1 MKILIAEDDA
11 ISRRLLE
18 RTLVRLGHEVVAV
31 GNGSEALQLLLAPD
45 APRLA
50 ILDWM
55 MPGAD
60 GLAVC
65 RELREKAGSYV
76 YVILLSAKDRHE
88 DMITGLD
95 SGADDFLT
103 KPFNAVELR
112 ARLRSGARV
121 LDLQERLLAAQ
132 DALRVEATHDHLTG
146 LTNRRMIMYH
156 LTRELNRAR
165 HEGRSVAVALADLD
179 HFKAVND
186 AHGHA
191 AGDTVLFETASRMRA
206 AVRAYDFVGRYGGEE
221 FLLVLPGA
229 DANTGQAIAERV
241 RARVAEEPVRGS
253 LSTPLCVSVSVGVAW
268 SGTAGLDPNA
278 LVAAADAALYRAKA
292 NGRNRVEVD
301 GAAASAVKQPA

>member
-18 RTLVRLGHEVVAV
+18 HTLVRLGHEVVAV
-31 GNGSEALQLLLAPD
+31 SDGNEAVQLLLAAD

-65 RELREKAGSYV
+65 REVRDKAASYV

-112 ARLRSGARV
+112 ARLRSGTRV

-132 DALRVEATHDHLTG
+132 EALRIEATHDHLTG
-146 LTNRRMIMYH
+146 LANRRMIMHH
-156 LTRELNRAR
+156 LTREVNRAR
-165 HEGRSVAVALADLD
+165 HEGGTVAVALADLD

-186 AHGHA
+186 EHGHA
-191 AGDTVLFETASRMRA
+191 AGDSVLFETASRMQA
-206 AVRAYDFVGRYGGEE
+206 AVRAYDFIGRYGGEE

-229 DANTGQAIAERV
+229 DAVTGQAIAERV
-241 RARVAEEPVRGS
+241 RARVAEEPVRAG
-253 LSTPLCVSVSVGVAW
+253 LATPLCVSVSVGVACT
-268 SGTAGLDPNA
+268 GGAGLEPNA
-278 LVAAADAALYRAKA
+278 LIAAADAALYRAKA
-292 NGRNRVEVD
+292 KGRNRIEAD
-301 GAAASAVKQPA
+301 GAAARTVKQPA

>member
-1 MKILIAEDDA
+1 MKILIAEDDV

-31 GNGSEALQLLLAPD
+31 GNGNEAMQLLLAPD

-65 RELREKAGSYV
+65 REVREKAVSYI

-112 ARLRSGARV
+112 ARLHSGARV

-132 DALRVEATHDHLTG
+132 EALRIEATHDHLTG
-146 LTNRRMIMYH
+146 LANRRMIMHH

-165 HEGRSVAVALADLD
+165 HEGRTVAVALVDLD

-186 AHGHA
+186 ARGHA
-191 AGDTVLFETASRMRA
+191 AGDAVLFETASRMRA
-206 AVRAYDFVGRYGGEE
+206 GVRAYDFIGRYGGEE

-229 DANTGQAIAERV
+229 DAITGHAIAERV
-241 RARVAEEPVRGS
+241 RARVAAEPVHGG
-253 LSTPLCVSVSVGVAW
+253 LTVPLLVSVSVGVAC
-268 SGTAGLDPNA
+268 SSSAGLEPNA

-292 NGRNRVEVD
+292 NGRNCVEVE
-301 GAAASAVKQPA
+301 GALPRAVTRSA

>member
-1 MKILIAEDDA
+1 VKILIAEDDA

-18 RTLVRLGHEVVAV
+18 RTLVRLGHEVIAV
-31 GNGSEALQLLLAPD
+31 GDGSEAVQMLLAPD

-65 RELREKAGSYV
+65 REVREKAESYI

-95 SGADDFLT
+95 AGADDFLT
-103 KPFNAVELR
+103 KPLNAVELR
-112 ARLRSGARV
+112 ARLHSGARV
-121 LDLQERLLAAQ
+121 IDLQERLLAAQ
-132 DALRVEATHDHLTG
+132 EALRIEATHDHLTG
-146 LTNRRMIMYH
+146 LVNRRMIMHH

-165 HEGRSVAVALADLD
+165 HEGRSVVVALADLD

-186 AHGHA
+186 THGHA
-191 AGDTVLFETASRMRA
+191 AGDAVLFETASRMRA

-229 DANTGQAIAERV
+229 DAMTGQSIAERV
-241 RARVAEEPVRGS
+241 RARVAEEPVHGG
-253 LSTPLCVSVSVGVAW
+253 LTTPLCVSVSVGVAW
-268 SGTAGLDPNA
+268 TGTAGLEPNA

-292 NGRNRVEVD
+292 NGRNRVESD
-301 GAAASAVKQPA
+301 AADASVVKQGT

>member
-11 ISRRLLE
+11 VSRRLLE

-31 GNGSEALQLLLAPD
+31 GDGSEAVQMLLAPD
-45 APRLA
+45 APRVA

-65 RELREKAGSYV
+65 REVREKAASYI

-95 SGADDFLT
+95 AGADDFLT
-103 KPFNAVELR
+103 KPLNAVELR
-112 ARLRSGARV
+112 ARLHSGARV
-121 LDLQERLLAAQ
+121 IDLQERLLAAQ
-132 DALRVEATHDHLTG
+132 EALRIEATHDHLTG
-146 LTNRRMIMYH
+146 LVNRRMIMHH

-165 HEGRSVAVALADLD
+165 HEGRSVVVALVDLD

-229 DANTGQAIAERV
+229 DATTGHAIAERV
-241 RARVAEEPVRGS
+241 RARVADEPVRAGLAS
-253 LSTPLCVSVSVGVAW
+253 PLSISVSVGVAW
-268 SGTAGLDPNA
+268 TGTAGLEA
-278 LVAAADAALYRAKA
+278 HEIVAAADAALYRAKA
-292 NGRNRVEVD
+292 NGRNRVESD
-301 GAAASAVKQPA
+301 AGEESAVKHGA